1 MTKKKTETK
10 RRHAKLSQTAVLQHF
25 VKWNKENQNG
35 SWSEYHK
42 SASQSPEN
50 GGLGRNKV
58 STSKVHKNRLYN
70 INQRLKAAGYETLKL
85 PVNAPSFSRVALEL
99 GIKKAKKKK

>member
-1 MTKKKTETK
+1 MTKKKTDTK
-10 RRHAKLSQTAVLQHF
+10 KRHAKLSQTAVLGHF
-25 VKWNKENQNG
+25 IKWNKENPHG

-42 SASQSPEN
+42 SAAQSPDK

-70 INQRLKAAGYETLKL
+70 INQRLKDEGYETLKL
-85 PVNAPSFSRVALEL
+85 PVNAPTFRRVALEL

>member
-1 MTKKKTETK
+1 MTKKKKETK
-10 RRHAKLSQTAVLQHF
+10 KRHAKLSQAAVLRHF
-25 VKWNKENQNG
+25 VKWSKENPNG
-35 SWSEYHK
+35 SWREYHK
-42 SASQSPEN
+42 AAAQSPDK

-70 INQRLKAAGYETLKL
+70 INQRLKDEGYEPLKL
-85 PVNAPSFSRVALEL
+85 PVNAPAFKQVVLGL